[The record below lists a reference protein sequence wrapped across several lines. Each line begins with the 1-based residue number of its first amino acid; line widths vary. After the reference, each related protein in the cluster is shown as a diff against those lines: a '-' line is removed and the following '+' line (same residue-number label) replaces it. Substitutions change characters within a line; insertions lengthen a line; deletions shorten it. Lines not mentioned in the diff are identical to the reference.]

1 MANTPPSNIVQL
13 IQALRAMGDG
23 IINFV
28 AGGGVWTGPAAAL
41 FHAQADALEA
51 ANNLTDASYAT
62 YKVNKSARDTEKSAN
77 AVPLF
82 RTGVQHSYL
91 IMGKDSQELVGL
103 GLQPQAAATASTIP
117 EPPDGIDVREVS
129 ETNVLVDWDPVA
141 NADRYHVY
149 VGADLSTMELKES
162 ATASEK
168 EVGGLTPGT
177 KYFFYVT
184 SINTAGESQP
194 SNFTTRTTL

>member
-1 MANTPPSNIVQL
+1 MANRPPTNIVKL

-28 AGGGVWTGPAAAL
+28 AAGGVWTGPAAAL

-51 ANNLTDASYAT
+51 ANNLTESSYAV
-62 YKVNKSARDTEKSAN
+62 YKVNKSARDTEKTAN

-82 RTGVQHSYL
+82 RTGVQNAYL
-91 IMGKDSQELVGL
+91 IMGKDSSDLIGL
-103 GLQPQAAATASTIP
+103 GLQPQAAATASTMAD
-117 EPPDGIDVREVS
+117 PPDGLDVREVS

-141 NADRYHVY
+141 DADRYHVY
-149 VGADLSTMELKES
+149 VGAELATMELKES

-168 EVGGLTPGT
+168 EVGGLQPGT